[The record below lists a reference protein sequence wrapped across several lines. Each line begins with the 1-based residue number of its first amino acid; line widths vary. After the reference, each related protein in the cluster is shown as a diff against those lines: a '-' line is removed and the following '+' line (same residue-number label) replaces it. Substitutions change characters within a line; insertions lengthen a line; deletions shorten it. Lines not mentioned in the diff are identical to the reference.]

1 MRRSLLAAV
10 LLTAGLSGLA
20 AVPGLAQT
28 PAPASAQASSASSRR
43 LVVTVV
49 DVQGLP
55 ITGARVT
62 AVLAVGNIDRS
73 ATAASEQVVLA
84 DLPAGS
90 YKVRV
95 SAAGFETQEL
105 TADLTSQTE
114 QTLSVSLKLAGIT
127 EQLVVTATRSE
138 QRVADVPA
146 SISVVSQEDI
156 LRSAAVVADDVLR
169 QVPSFSLFR
178 RTSSIA
184 ANPTA
189 QGVSLRGIGPSGVS
203 RTLVLLDDVPF
214 NDPFGGNV
222 FWTRVPLMNAERIEV
237 VEGPSSSLYGNYAMG
252 GVINIVTN
260 RPSPRTLI
268 FKPQYG
274 NRATPKMDLFA
285 SDVWGRLGVTADASA
300 LQTDGYVIVAPE
312 ERGAI
317 DNEANVRFQNLSG
330 RADYRLSDRV
340 NLFFRAGYFDEKRDN
355 GKIGEL
361 NDTTWSTAQGGAR
374 VQLREGSTIQARLFY
389 DHEDFHQNTFAV
401 PAANPPRS
409 ASNLTLD
416 KLVPSRA
423 IGSLVTW
430 SRVLTL
436 GGYPHVVTAGT
447 DFRRIVGDSD
457 ERTYALATGLTPVIH
472 RVAGGRQRFMGLF
485 GQDIVELTEKW
496 QLTLSARLDSW
507 RNYDAHNRETTLAT
521 GLPTAAHRDSLPDKA
536 DTAVSPRAAVLYRL
550 RGNVSVWSSISRA
563 FRAPTLKELY
573 SPFRVGQVLT
583 LSNENLG
590 PERLTG
596 GEVGVSAAP
605 SQQLT
610 VRGTWFTNRVTD
622 AIANASVTA
631 NGLTRQVR
639 HVGSTNISGLQLDG
653 SFRLGAQWNASAAYL
668 LNIAKVHRG
677 VADAAGLDLTG
688 RYLAQVP
695 KHRAS
700 FEINYVNPKLA
711 IISLEH
717 QFVGHQFDDDQ
728 NLARI
733 LPALAD
739 RSVVG
744 LPGFQMTNLTAT
756 RGLNRMASVFVGVQ
770 NLFGSE
776 YYVGTNPTT
785 IGTPRLI
792 NAGIRLQVGR

>member
-1 MRRSLLAAV
+1 MGRSLLSAA
-10 LLTAGLSGLA
+10 LLTASLSGLA
-20 AVPGLAQT
+20 AAPAVAQT
-28 PAPASAQASSASSRR
+28 PEQTAAPSAATRR
-43 LVVTVV
+43 LVVTVL
-49 DVQGLP
+49 DTEGLP
-55 ITGARVT
+55 IAGARVT
-62 AVLAVGNIDRS
+62 AVLKAGNIDRS
-73 ATAASEQVVLA
+73 VTVATEHVVLA

-90 YKVRV
+90 YTVRV

-105 TADLTSQTE
+105 MADLTSQAE
-114 QTLSVSLKLAGIT
+114 QTLSVNLKVAGIT

-138 QRVADVPA
+138 QRVADIPA
-146 SISVVSQEDI
+146 SISIVSREDI

-169 QVPSFSLFR
+169 QVPTFSLFR

-260 RPSPRTLI
+260 RPSPRTLV
-268 FKPQYG
+268 FKLQSG

-285 SDVWGRLGVTADASA
+285 SDVWGRLGVTVDASS

-317 DNEANVRFQNLSG
+317 DDEADVRVQNLSG
-330 RADYRLSDRV
+330 RADYRLSDHV
-340 NLFFRAGYFDEKRDN
+340 NVFFRAGWFDEKRNN

-361 NDTTWSTAQGGAR
+361 NDTTWATAQGGAR

-401 PAANPPRS
+401 PTATPPRS
-409 ASNLTLD
+409 VSNLTLD
-416 KLVPSRA
+416 KIVPSRA
-423 IGSLVTW
+423 IGSLVQW
-430 SRVLTL
+430 SRVMTL
-436 GGYPHVVTAGT
+436 GGRPHVVTAGT

-457 ERTYALATGLTPVIH
+457 ERTFAAATGLRPIIH
-472 RVAGGRQRFMGLF
+472 RVAGGRQRFVGLF
-485 GQDIVELTEKW
+485 GQDIVELNEQW
-496 QLTLSARLDSW
+496 QLTLAARVDSW

-521 GLPTAAHRDSLPDKA
+521 GLPTAAHRDSLPDKSY
-536 DTAVSPRAAVLYRL
+536 TAVSPRVAVLYRL
-550 RGNVSVWSSISRA
+550 RSNVSVWSSLSRA

-583 LSNENLG
+583 LSNENLD

-596 GEVGVSAAP
+596 GEAGVSAGP
-605 SQQLT
+605 FEQLT
-610 VRGTWFTNRVTD
+610 LRGTWFTNRVSD

-653 SFRLGAQWNASAAYL
+653 SYRFSPQWNATAAYVL
-668 LNIAKVHRG
+668 DVAKVHRG
-677 VADAAGLDLTG
+677 VADATGLDLTG

-700 FEINYVNPKLA
+700 FEVNYMNPKVA

-717 QFVGHQFDDDQ
+717 QFVGRQFDDDQ
-728 NLARI
+728 NIARI
-733 LPALAD
+733 LPALPD
-739 RSVVG
+739 RTVVG
-744 LPGFQMTNLTAT
+744 LPGYHMTNLTGT
-756 RGLNRMASVFVGVQ
+756 RGLSRNASVFVGVQ
-770 NLFGSE
+770 NLFGTE

-785 IGTPRLI
+785 IGTPRLV

>member
-1 MRRSLLAAV
+1 MPALPLRPFLVALGLLLAV
-10 LLTAGLSGLA
+10 AGGSG
-20 AVPGLAQT
+20 AQT
-28 PAPASAQASSASSRR
+28 AAPTVRR
-43 LVVTVV
+43 IDVTVL
-49 DVQGLP
+49 DTQGLP
-55 ITGARVT
+55 ILGARVT
-62 AVLAVGNIDRS
+62 ATLAAANIDRT
-73 ATAASEQVVLA
+73 ATGATEKISLV
-84 DLPAGS
+84 DLPAGT
-90 YKVRV
+90 YTVRV
-95 SAAGFETQEL
+95 SAAGFESHEAQ
-105 TADLTSQTE
+105 ADLTSQDT
-114 QTLSVSLKLAGIT
+114 QTIEVNLKPAGIT

-138 QRVADVPA
+138 QRVVDVPA
-146 SISVVSQEDI
+146 SISIVSQEDI

-178 RTSSIA
+178 RTSSLA

-274 NRATPKMDLFA
+274 NRATPKMDVFA
-285 SDVWGRLGVTADASA
+285 SDVWGRLGVTLDAST
-300 LQTDGYVIVAPE
+300 LQTDGYLIVAPE
-312 ERGAI
+312 ERGRI
-317 DNEANVRFQNLSG
+317 DNEANVRVQNFSG
-330 RADYRLSDRV
+330 RADYRASDRV
-340 NLFFRAGYFDEKRDN
+340 NLFFRAGYFDEKRNN

-374 VQLREGSTIQARLFY
+374 IQIRDGSTVQARMFY

-416 KLVPSRA
+416 KIVPSRA
-423 IGSLVTW
+423 IGSMVQW
-430 SRVLTL
+430 SRVLSL
-436 GGYPHVVTAGT
+436 AGYTHVVTAGT

-457 ERTYALATGLTPVIH
+457 ERTFALATGLTPLIH
-472 RVAGGRQRFMGLF
+472 RVAGGRQRFMGVF
-485 GQDIVELTEKW
+485 GQDIVQITPRW
-496 QLTLSARLDSW
+496 QLTLAARLDSW
-507 RNYDAHNRETTLAT
+507 RNYDARNLETTLAT
-521 GLPTAAHRDSLPDKA
+521 GLPTAAHRDTLPEKS
-536 DTAVSPRAAVLYRL
+536 DTAVSPRAAVLYRAHDKL
-550 RGNVSVWSSISRA
+550 SVWGSLNRG

-573 SPFRVGQVLT
+573 SPFRVGAVLT
-583 LSNENLG
+583 NSNEALD

-596 GEVGVSAAP
+596 AEVGVSAAP
-605 SQQLT
+605 TDRIT

-639 HVGSTNISGLQLDG
+639 NVGSTNVAGLQLDG
-653 SFRLGAQWNASAAYL
+653 SYRVDAQWNVTAAYVYDV
-668 LNIAKVHRG
+668 AKVYKG
-677 VADAAGLDLTG
+677 VADATGLDLTG

-700 FEINYVNPKLA
+700 FEVNYVNPA
-711 IISLEH
+711 IAIVSLEH

-728 NLARI
+728 NIARI
-733 LPALAD
+733 LPGLPN
-739 RSVVG
+739 RTVVG
-744 LPGFQMTNLTAT
+744 LPGYNVTNLTVT
-756 RGLNRMASVFVGVQ
+756 RGISRQMSAFLGVQ
-770 NLFGSE
+770 NMFATE
-776 YYVGTNPTT
+776 YYAGTNPTT
-785 IGTPRLI
+785 IGTPRLV
-792 NAGIRLQVGR
+792 NMGIRIQVGR

>member
-1 MRRSLLAAV
+1 MRRLLLPAV

-20 AVPGLAQT
+20 AAPVFAQSA
-28 PAPASAQASSASSRR
+28 PSAPAARR
-43 LVVTVV
+43 LVVTVL
-49 DVQGLP
+49 DTQGLP
-55 ITGARVT
+55 ISGARVT
-62 AVLAVGNIDRS
+62 AVLAAGNIDRS
-73 ATAASEQVVLA
+73 ATGASDQIVLA

-90 YKVRV
+90 YTVRV
-95 SAAGFETQEL
+95 SAAGFETQVL
-105 TADLTSQTE
+105 TVDLASQAE
-114 QTLSVSLKLAGIT
+114 QALSVNLKLAGIT

-146 SISVVSQEDI
+146 SVSVVSQEDI

-285 SDVWGRLGVTADASA
+285 SDVWGRLGVTVDASA
-300 LQTDGYVIVAPE
+300 LQTDGYAIAAPE

-330 RADYRLSDRV
+330 RADYRVSDRV
-340 NLFFRAGYFDEKRDN
+340 NVFFRAGYFDEKRDN

-361 NDTTWSTAQGGAR
+361 NDTTWTTAQGGAR
-374 VQLREGSTIQARLFY
+374 VQLREGSTVQARLFY
-389 DHEDFHQNTFAV
+389 DHEDYHQNAFAV
-401 PAANPPRS
+401 PAATPPRS
-409 ASNLTLD
+409 VTFLTLD
-416 KLVPSRA
+416 KTVPSRA
-423 IGSLVTW
+423 IGSLATW
-430 SRVLTL
+430 SRVLTF
-436 GGYPHVVTAGT
+436 GGKPHVVTAGT

-457 ERTYALATGLTPVIH
+457 ERTYALATGLTPLIH
-472 RVAGGRQRFMGLF
+472 RVAGGRQRFVGVF
-485 GQDIVELTEKW
+485 GQDIVELNERW
-496 QLTLSARLDSW
+496 QLTLSARVDSW

-521 GLPTAAHRDSLPDKA
+521 GLPTAAHRESLPDKS
-536 DTAVSPRAAVLYRL
+536 DTAVSPRVAVLYRL
-550 RGNVSVWSSISRA
+550 RSNVSLWGSVSRA

-573 SPFRVGQVLT
+573 SPFRVGAVLT
-583 LSNENLG
+583 LSNEALD

-596 GEVGVSAAP
+596 GEAGISAAP
-605 SQQLT
+605 TEQLT
-610 VRGTWFTNRVTD
+610 VRGTVFTNRVSD

-639 HVGSTNISGLQLDG
+639 NVGSTNISGVQLDG
-653 SFRLGAQWNASAAYL
+653 SYRFSPQWNASAAYVL
-668 LNIAKVHRG
+668 DVAKVHRG
-677 VADAAGLDLTG
+677 VADATGLDLTG

-695 KHRAS
+695 RHRAS
-700 FEINYVNPKLA
+700 FEVNYVNPA
-711 IISLEH
+711 IAIVSLEH

-728 NLARI
+728 NIARI
-733 LPALAD
+733 LPGLPD
-739 RSVVG
+739 RTVVG
-744 LPGFQMTNLTAT
+744 LPGFHMTNLTAT
-756 RGLNRMASVFVGVQ
+756 RGLTRQASLFVGVQ
-770 NLFGSE
+770 NLFGTE

-785 IGTPRLI
+785 IGTPRLV
-792 NAGIRLQVGR
+792 NVGIRLQVGR